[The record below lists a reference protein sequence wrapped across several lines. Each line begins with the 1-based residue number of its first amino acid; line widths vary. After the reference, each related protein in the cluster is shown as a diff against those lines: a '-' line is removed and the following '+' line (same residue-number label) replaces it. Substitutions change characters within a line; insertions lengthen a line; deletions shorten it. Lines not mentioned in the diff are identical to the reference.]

1 MTILSWQVIYMKKI
15 AIILV
20 CIITL
25 LFSGCSS
32 YMIATEDTYI
42 PYSGGIDIYHA
53 TKEEL
58 TAMDLCNYTEK
69 FGVIEN
75 EKEAYQV
82 AAKVI
87 EEVYGKDESPY
98 IVKYNEVADTWIVS
112 GSLPFSFLGGFASI
126 AIEKD
131 TGAILMLIHTK

>member
-1 MTILSWQVIYMKKI
+1 MKKS
-15 AIILV
+15 AFL
-20 CIITL
+20 TL
-25 LFSGCSS
+25 LMIVFLLTGCAS
-32 YMIATEDTYI
+32 YKIATEETYI

-58 TAMDLCNYTEK
+58 TALDLCDYTKE

-75 EKEAYQV
+75 EEEAYQV

-98 IVKYNEVADTWIVS
+98 IVKYNEVADAWIVS
-112 GSLPFSFLGGFASI
+112 GSLPFFSLGGVASI
-126 AIEKD
+126 AIERD

>member
-1 MTILSWQVIYMKKI
+1 MKKI
-15 AIILV
+15 AIILL

-32 YMIATEDTYI
+32 YKIATEDTYI

-58 TAMDLCNYTEK
+58 TALDLCNYTEV

-87 EEVYGKDESPY
+87 REVYGKDESPY
-98 IVKYNEVADTWIVS
+98 KVKYNENADAWIVS
-112 GSLPFSFLGGFASI
+112 GSLPFSSLGGVASI
-126 AIEKD
+126 AIERD